1 MSDAPDPSFPSAGAA
16 GVTAT
21 LSLALHPD
29 DLPLLLRQSGLRRG
43 LGHGGMGRGGMGQRG
58 ATRCSLVWHDTP
70 DCALAAQRLALALRH
85 SAAGAPLWELT
96 RLVADAT
103 ELWPPGAPAP
113 VLATAATPEGLGQK
127 LPAGLLPVAAF
138 EGTSRVLADTAT
150 LRVVLLEGSLRA
162 VTAESPVCRL
172 ELWGAEAASQALAWC
187 DELRLA
193 VPPDSLAAEAYRL
206 ARPASLPGRPLGP
219 PSLPPTLDVDAGFA
233 FVAAHLAGVM
243 LHHVPGAIAEA
254 GPEPVH
260 QMRVA
265 VRRLRSAI
273 LLFRR
278 AVSCPELDVA
288 TQHLKALGRV
298 LGPPR
303 DWDVFTLGTG
313 ATVAASFPD
322 DAAVRALLGAAGRR
336 RKAGYAALRRHL
348 AGPGFRALGIALAA
362 LAVSRSWRMAV
373 PDDPDA
379 AEKRATLQRAALSD
393 YAARALTKRLAP
405 VSAPGADLSALPPVA
420 LHEIRL
426 HIKRLRYAA
435 EFFSPLFPGRETRRF
450 LRRMAA
456 VQERLG
462 QLNDSTVAGEL
473 MAELPRGGS
482 QRAYAIGVV
491 RGFVAARAAGGR
503 RKMERSWQ
511 RFLKLEP
518 FWT

>member
-1 MSDAPDPSFPSAGAA
+1 MSEGPDLPPAA
-16 GVTAT
+16 TEPAAVAT
-21 LSLALHPD
+21 LSLSLHPD
-29 DLPLLLRQSGLRRG
+29 DVPLLLRQPGLRRSG
-43 LGHGGMGRGGMGQRG
+43 ARRG
-58 ATRCSLVWHDTP
+58 AHRCSLVWHDTA
-70 DCALAAQRLALALRH
+70 DSQLAERRLALALRH
-85 SAAGAPLWELT
+85 EAAQPALWELT
-96 RLVADAT
+96 RLVADST
-103 ELWPPGAPAP
+103 DIWPPGAPAP
-113 VLATAATPEGLGQK
+113 VLATAATQEALGQK
-127 LPAGLLPVAAF
+127 LPAGLLPLAAF
-138 EGTSRVLADTAT
+138 EGTSRVIADTPA

-162 VTAESPVCRL
+162 VTATSPVCRL
-172 ELWGAEAASQALAWC
+172 ELSGPQAAAQALAWS

-193 VPPDSLAAEAYRL
+193 APPDSLAAEAYRL
-206 ARPASLPGRPLGP
+206 ARPSSLPLRPLGP
-219 PSLPPTLDVDAGFA
+219 PTLPPTLDVEAGFA
-233 FVAAHLAGVM
+233 FVTAHLAGV
-243 LHHVPGAIAEA
+243 LLAHGPGAIAEA

-303 DWDVFTLGTG
+303 DWDVFTRGTG
-313 ATVAASFPD
+313 AAVSASFPD
-322 DAAVRALLGAAGRR
+322 DEAVRALLAASVRR

-362 LAVSRSWRMAV
+362 LAVSRSWRLAV
-373 PDDPDA
+373 PDDPAA
-379 AEKRATLQRAALSD
+379 AEKRAALQRAALAD
-393 YAARALTKRLAP
+393 YAARALSKRLA
-405 VSAPGADLSALPPVA
+405 VVTAPGADLAALAPEA
-420 LHEIRL
+420 LHDIRL
-426 HIKRLRYAA
+426 HVKRLRYAA

-462 QLNDSTVAGEL
+462 HLNDSTVAAGL
-473 MAELPRGGS
+473 MAELPRGGAS
-482 QRAYAIGVV
+482 RAYAVGVV